1 MINLFFQELLAGKT
15 PSQQASALQSLIKS
29 YDPSL
34 AESNKDKLSR
44 LFAHMLQYINNI
56 FTGLK
61 DESDVLK
68 SLLTFDKLAPYFY
81 DLAHKNKVSTKK
93 YIVELLKDKYG
104 NFKKRQKRVPDLDTL
119 IFFKLISLIYPTSD
133 FRHPVT
139 TPALI
144 FMSEILISCK
154 FNNAYSI
161 PRGLFVTTLV
171 LEYTTLSKRLVSP
184 AINFLRGILYLCANT
199 SVLNRIEVVPPFKL
213 HRDAKILNLDN
224 DCSKMEVV
232 NKMAAKDFVMADIDD
247 DFKIRC
253 LLTCTGIL
261 KEFFDYFN
269 DIEAQQYLFEP
280 HLKLIDRIDLELYP
294 KKVNKAISGIVQHMK
309 STLEVK
315 TFTPLCREK
324 PRPKALRLYEPE
336 VKEV

>member
-44 LFAHMLQYINNI
+44 LFAHMLQYINDI